1 MDKKTFIL
9 IYFHHIVIDKEAL
22 NMQIIILIS
31 NLFIPLIMIALGHY
45 FSNHAPS
52 KINYIFGYRTS
63 MSMKNQETW
72 NFAHHHF
79 GTMWKRFGFILLIFS
94 IISSL
99 FINDA
104 NKETVCMMVYS
115 VQLIILITPI
125 FFTERALRKNF
136 TTDGNPI
143 T

>member
-1 MDKKTFIL
+1 
-9 IYFHHIVIDKEAL
+9 
-22 NMQIIILIS
+22 MQSIILIT
-31 NLFIPLIMIALGHY
+31 NLFIPMIMIGFGYY

-72 NFAHHHF
+72 NFAHHYF
-79 GTMWKRFGFILLIFS
+79 GRLWKKLGFMLLIPS
-94 IISSL
+94 LIPLL
-99 FINDA
+99 FINHSNEA
-104 NKETVCMMVYS
+104 TVETVCMIIYS
-115 VQLIILITPI
+115 VQLFVLISPI